1 MSVPIPNDEV
11 ERLAA
16 LRHYEILDT
25 DPEQAFDDLTLLA
38 SFICGTPMSLV
49 SLIDEDRQW
58 YKSKVGLE
66 GQETPRE
73 LAFCAHAIMGREIFE
88 VPNAMLDA
96 RFADN
101 PLVTGDPSIRFYA
114 GSPLVNE
121 EGRAL
126 GTLCVIDSV
135 PRELSDEQ
143 REALDALGRQ
153 VMAQIE
159 LRRKLRD
166 LKIAMQERN
175 RLEDEKAVRD
185 QEIERDLRFA
195 REFQQA
201 LMPHSYPHVGAALPT
216 ENEAQT
222 DEAQSGHRSRD
233 GNAERLRLQFH
244 HIYKPALSLGGDFF
258 DVIKLS
264 ECRAGVF
271 VADVMGH
278 GARSAL
284 ITAILRTLL
293 QDTSRREASP
303 QALLEIVNAHFYD
316 IVQGSH
322 QFVFA
327 SAFYLV
333 LDTQQRQ
340 VHYASAGHPAPVLA
354 NRPNGSVKFLS
365 LAPLQSQPA
374 TTDAALG
381 MERNST
387 YGGFSHPVQEGDIF
401 LLFTDGVVEAP
412 DQDGEEFGEDRLVRV
427 VRENIERDA
436 GAISRAVEDAV
447 AKWSGVSLPD
457 DFCLVAIE
465 AVADA

>member
-1 MSVPIPNDEV
+1 MPAPIPSDEI

-25 DPEQAFDDLTLLA
+25 DPEEAFDDLTHLA
-38 SFICGTPMSLV
+38 SFICGAPMSLV

-58 YKSKVGLE
+58 FKSKVGIE
-66 GQETPRE
+66 VEETPRE

-88 VPNAMLDA
+88 VPNATLDE
-96 RFADN
+96 RFAAN

-126 GTLCVIDSV
+126 GTLCVIDRV

-143 REALDALGRQ
+143 REALAVLSRQ

-159 LRRKLRD
+159 LRRKLSD
-166 LKIAMQERN
+166 LRAAMRERN
-175 RLEDEKAVRD
+175 RLEDEKLVRD

-195 REFQQA
+195 REFQQS
-201 LMPHSYPHVGAALPT
+201 LMPQSYPPVDAHPDA
-216 ENEAQT
+216 
-222 DEAQSGHRSRD
+222 
-233 GNAERLRLQFH
+233 LRLQFH
-244 HIYKPALSLGGDFF
+244 HIYKPTLSLGGDFF

-264 ECRAGVF
+264 ESRAGVF

-293 QDTSRREASP
+293 QDAARRTDDPAE
-303 QALLEIVNAHFYD
+303 LLGLMNTRFYD
-316 IVQGSH
+316 IVQGSN

-333 LDTQQRQ
+333 VDAEKR
-340 VHYASAGHPAPVLA
+340 VAHYASAGHPAPVLA
-354 NRPNGSVKFLS
+354 NRHSGSVEFLS
-365 LAPLQSQPA
+365 LDPQATLA

-381 MERNST
+381 MERDST
-387 YGGFSHPVQEGDIF
+387 YGGFSRPVEAGDVF

-412 DQDGEEFGEDRLVRV
+412 DRDMEEFGEEQLLRV
-427 VRENIERDA
+427 VRENIELDA
-436 GAISRAVEDAV
+436 GGISRAIEDAV
-447 AKWSGVSLPD
+447 AQWSGVATLPD
-457 DFCLVAIE
+457 DLCLVAIE
-465 AVADA
+465 AAAGAAA